1 MSGTAESAFLPRSA
15 FQKDLLYTLG
25 GGDPRITIAV
35 LDGPVDR
42 THECFR
48 GARLTPIDDFAPDEF
63 VTARTCNDRTMA
75 QGSHTASVIF
85 GQPCS
90 AVEGQAPLCRGLLV
104 PIFADGAVC
113 TPQRLARA
121 IVVAVDHGAQ
131 VIHVGGGAFVT
142 MADHDGQLAK
152 ALALCLRR
160 KVLIIAAAGRRG
172 SAELL
177 RAALAAPVLAVKAV
191 EQLPSPGCDGAL
203 AIGGGCGIAMP
214 GSRIFGAALE
224 GRVARRSGACSAAA
238 LASSLAGLL
247 LSRQLVTQDR
257 ADPLAVRHWLLDAA
271 CANKARGG
279 YAVLDSQRDIERL
292 AAHAGLAYPVTRSFG
307 PA

>member
-15 FQKDLLYTLG
+15 FQNDLLYSLG

-48 GARLTPIDDFAPDEF
+48 GARLTPVGEF
-63 VTARTCNDRTMA
+63 STALAGNDRTMA

-104 PIFADGAVC
+104 PIFADGQVC
-113 TPQRLARA
+113 TTQRLARA
-121 IVVAVDHGAQ
+121 IMVAVDHGAQ
-131 VIHVGGGAFVT
+131 LIHVGGGSFAAT
-142 MADHDGQLAK
+142 AEGDALLAK

-160 KVLIIAAAGRRG
+160 NVLIITVAGARG
-172 SAELL
+172 CAELL
-177 RAALAAPVLAVKAV
+177 HAAAAAPVLAVRAV
-191 EQLPSPGCDGAL
+191 EQLALRATSAARSIGCA
-203 AIGGGCGIAMP
+203 CGVAVP

-238 LASSLAGLL
+238 LVCGLAGVL
-247 LSRQLVTQDR
+247 LSRQLATQGR
-257 ADPLAVRHWLLDAA
+257 ADPLAVRHWLLDAVSADSA
-271 CANKARGG
+271 CNGF
-279 YAVLDSQRDIERL
+279 AVLQSRRDIERL
-292 AAHAGLAYPVTRSFG
+292 AARAGLSYPVTRSFG
-307 PA
+307 